1 MKKVYSVIIKG
12 RTLESRDLK
21 ELLAR
26 AVAQKR
32 ISDRKL
38 LLQNLSRG
46 QALAEN
52 APTPISPRIRPP
64 VSRPL
69 CFDNGIGISKPQMES
84 RALSKG

>member
-1 MKKVYSVIIKG
+1 MKKVYSVIIQG

-21 ELLAR
+21 ELLSR

-46 QALAEN
+46 PAHAETAAGSYFTANQAASL
-52 APTPISPRIRPP
+52 
-64 VSRPL
+64 
-69 CFDNGIGISKPQMES
+69 
-84 RALSKG
+84 

>member
-1 MKKVYSVIIKG
+1 MKRVYSVIIRG

-46 QALAEN
+46 TTHEGNESNAFFAANQA
-52 APTPISPRIRPP
+52 
-64 VSRPL
+64 VSL
-69 CFDNGIGISKPQMES
+69 
-84 RALSKG
+84 

>member
-46 QALAEN
+46 QAIAEN
-52 APTPISPRIRPP
+52 ATNSYFTENQAA
-64 VSRPL
+64 SL
-69 CFDNGIGISKPQMES
+69 
-84 RALSKG
+84 

>member
-32 ISDRKL
+32 KTDRQF

-46 QALAEN
+46 QSARNSASNCYYAEN
-52 APTPISPRIRPP
+52 QAAN
-64 VSRPL
+64 L
-69 CFDNGIGISKPQMES
+69 
-84 RALSKG
+84 

>member
-32 ISDRKL
+32 KTDRQF

-46 QALAEN
+46 RAALDSASSRYYAEN
-52 APTPISPRIRPP
+52 QAAN
-64 VSRPL
+64 L
-69 CFDNGIGISKPQMES
+69 
-84 RALSKG
+84 

>member
-32 ISDRKL
+32 RTDRQFI
-38 LLQNLSRG
+38 LQNLSRG
-46 QALAEN
+46 QASPDNPGGFYYPEN
-52 APTPISPRIRPP
+52 QAAN
-64 VSRPL
+64 L
-69 CFDNGIGISKPQMES
+69 
-84 RALSKG
+84 